1 MLKFQ
6 TNRTTMK
13 IEIRVIHIIRRHS
26 HDLTRARKRKKWRK
40 NRGGVGTSRS
50 GRSVLIKRTQGPRT
64 LNTFG
69 PDDVF
74 QRGRMVDCEGR
85 GKRRGRKS
93 AESGVYKIVSRA

>member
-1 MLKFQ
+1 MLKFE
-6 TNRTTMK
+6 TNRVMMK
-13 IEIRVIHIIRRHS
+13 IETRVIRIIRRYS
-26 HDLTRARKRKKWRK
+26 RDLARARKSKKRRK

-85 GKRRGRKS
+85 GKRRERKS